1 MGGIT
6 SQKVFLL
13 WYICYVVIKKSYLL
27 MQKIIIN
34 NFGPIK
40 YAEIE
45 VKKILVLIGEQ
56 ASGKSTIAKLI
67 YFFKTIQEDLFS
79 QIYRDKQNQSLDINS
94 DILSPIQQ
102 KFYNFFGPTN
112 NLPDFEITFYYSF
125 NENKF
130 LKLSNDENKKM
141 KISPIDTFIN
151 EKFTILA
158 SDIKF
163 RLRQEY
169 LNINKNRNI
178 QPLIKE
184 EEKIKYAQQLYDL
197 LNDLFQNKQRDLLFI
212 VAGRSATVA
221 YPSLFE
227 KYFSQSIEINLK
239 QNISIDNYE
248 RSSKT
253 LDEILLEK
261 FIEKFVRVKDIFKKF
276 RNFEGLIESYSENN
290 IKEKLYQV
298 KNKIDKILKGEYR
311 IDDLGEKILFNKET
325 EEYIY
330 LSNTSSGQQ
339 ESIRILQDIFL
350 NILDNTKVLRILE
363 EPEAHLFPVAQKQ
376 LIELLALMVNH
387 NDDNQLI
394 ITTHS
399 PYVLT
404 VFNNL
409 LFANRV
415 VEKNPSTQSEVAQ
428 IIPQDS
434 WLSAKDFSAYSLGNQ
449 SVSDSLRGDVGA
461 MDSNYCEPIFNQE
474 KGTIQQNYLDT
485 VSEILGG
492 DFQALYSIHAKTFK
506 RK

>member
-1 MGGIT
+1 M
-6 SQKVFLL
+6 VH
-13 WYICYVVIKKSYLL
+13 YVVIKKSHLL

-34 NFGPIK
+34 NFGSIK

-94 DILSPIQQ
+94 DILPPIQQ

-376 LIELLALMVNH
+376 LIELLALMVNQ
-387 NDDNQLI
+387 NNDNQLI

-415 VEKNPSTQSEVAQ
+415 VEKNPSTESEVAQ

-449 SVSDSLRGDVGA
+449 SVSEDT
-461 MDSNYCEPIFNQE
+461 NYCEPIFNQE

>member
-1 MGGIT
+1 M
-6 SQKVFLL
+6 VH
-13 WYICYVVIKKSYLL
+13 YVVIKKSHLL

-34 NFGPIK
+34 NFGSIK

-94 DILSPIQQ
+94 DILPPIQQ

-221 YPSLFE
+221 YPSLFD
-227 KYFSQSIEINLK
+227 NLK
-239 QNISIDNYE
+239 QNIPIDNYE

-253 LDEILLEK
+253 LDEMLLEK
-261 FIEKFVRVKDIFKKF
+261 FIEKFVRVKDIFRKF

-376 LIELLALMVNH
+376 LIELLALMVNQ
-387 NDDNQLI
+387 NNDNQLI

-449 SVSDSLRGDVGA
+449 SVSEDT
-461 MDSNYCEPIFNQE
+461 NYCEPIFNQE

-492 DFQALYSIHAKTFK
+492 DFQALYSIHTKTFK

>member
-1 MGGIT
+1 M
-6 SQKVFLL
+6 VH
-13 WYICYVVIKKSYLL
+13 YVVIKKSHLL

-34 NFGPIK
+34 NFGSIK

-94 DILSPIQQ
+94 DILPPIQQ

-376 LIELLALMVNH
+376 LIELLTLMVNQ

-415 VEKNPSTQSEVAQ
+415 VEKNPSTESEVAQ

-449 SVSDSLRGDVGA
+449 SVKEDT
-461 MDSNYCEPIFNQE
+461 NYCESIFNQE

-485 VSEILGG
+485 VSELLGG

>member
-1 MGGIT
+1 MGGYT
-6 SQKVFLL
+6 SKKVFLL
-13 WYICYVVIKKSYLL
+13 WYICYVVIKKSHLS

-34 NFGPIK
+34 NFGAIK

-94 DILSPIQQ
+94 DILPPIQQ

-163 RLRQEY
+163 KLRQEY

-178 QPLIKE
+178 QPLINE

-221 YPSLFE
+221 YPSLFD
-227 KYFSQSIEINLK
+227 NLK
-239 QNISIDNYE
+239 QNIPIDNYE

-253 LDEILLEK
+253 LDEMLLEK
-261 FIEKFVRVKDIFKKF
+261 FIEKFVRVKDIFRKF

-363 EPEAHLFPVAQKQ
+363 EPEAHLFPLAQKQ
-376 LIELLALMVNH
+376 LIELLALMINQ
-387 NDDNQLI
+387 NNDNQLI

-449 SVSDSLRGDVGA
+449 SVSEDTK
-461 MDSNYCEPIFNQE
+461 YCEPIFNQE

>member
-1 MGGIT
+1 MGGYT

-13 WYICYVVIKKSYLL
+13 CYICCIIIKKSHLP
-27 MQKIIIN
+27 MQKIIIE

-67 YFFKTIQEDLFS
+67 YFFKTIHEDLFS

-178 QPLIKE
+178 QPLIKQ

-197 LNDLFQNKQRDLLFI
+197 LNDLFQNKQRSLLFI

-311 IDDLGEKILFNKET
+311 IDDLGEKIVFNKET

-376 LIELLALMVNH
+376 LIELLALMVNQ

-415 VEKNPSTQSEVAQ
+415 VEKNPSTESEVAQ

-449 SVSDSLRGDVGA
+449 SVSEDTS
-461 MDSNYCEPIFNQE
+461 YCESIFNQE

>member
-1 MGGIT
+1 MGGVT

-13 WYICYVVIKKSYLL
+13 WYICYVSIKKSHLP
-27 MQKIIIN
+27 MQKIIIE
-34 NFGPIK
+34 NFGPIQ

-79 QIYRDKQNQSLDINS
+79 QIYRDKQNQYLDINS

-184 EEKIKYAQQLYDL
+184 EEKIKYAQQLYDM

-376 LIELLALMVNH
+376 LIELLALMVNQ

-415 VEKNPSTQSEVAQ
+415 VEKNPSTESEVAQ

-449 SVSDSLRGDVGA
+449 SVSQDT
-461 MDSNYCEPIFNQE
+461 NYCEPIFNQE

>member
-1 MGGIT
+1 
-6 SQKVFLL
+6 
-13 WYICYVVIKKSYLL
+13 
-27 MQKIIIN
+27 MQKIIIE

-67 YFFKTIQEDLFS
+67 YFFKSLRDDLFS
-79 QIYRDKQNQSLDINS
+79 QICQDTQRDN
-94 DILSPIQQ
+94 
-102 KFYNFFGPTN
+102 
-112 NLPDFEITFYYSF
+112 FEITSDLIFPIREKFYDFFGSTLHLPNFEIKFYYSV
-125 NENKF
+125 ENDKYLTLNLNSQRRLHADIQF
-130 LKLSNDENKKM
+130 LDPDFRTFAPAIKKLFQQGLNTNDIYKE
-141 KISPIDTFIN
+141 
-151 EKFTILA
+151 LA
-158 SDIKF
+158 YE
-163 RLRQEY
+163 Q
-169 LNINKNRNI
+169 NRI
-178 QPLIKE
+178 R
-184 EEKIKYAQQLYDL
+184 YAQRLSKR
-197 LNDLFQNKQRDLLFI
+197 LNELFQMYHEDSLFVI
-212 VAGRSATVA
+212 AGRNATVS
-221 YPSLFE
+221 YSDLFE
-227 KYFSQSIEINLK
+227 KLLFADVSSRLEENSKKKFKGKQQTIDETLMLK
-239 QNISIDNYE
+239 FM
-248 RSSKT
+248 
-253 LDEILLEK
+253 EK
-261 FIEKFVRVKDIFKKF
+261 VDIIKGKFKKIGNG
-276 RNFEGLIESYSENN
+276 NFEGVIESYEDDEN
-290 IKEKLYQV
+290 IKQKLYDI
-298 KNKIDKILKGEYR
+298 KKRIDEILKGEYR
-311 IDDLGEKILFNKET
+311 IDNWGEKIVFNKET
-325 EEYIY
+325 EEYVK

-363 EPEAHLFPVAQKQ
+363 EPEAHLFPIAQKQ

-449 SVSDSLRGDVGA
+449 SVSEDTR
-461 MDSNYCEPIFNQE
+461 YCEPIFNQE

>member
-1 MGGIT
+1 
-6 SQKVFLL
+6 
-13 WYICYVVIKKSYLL
+13 
-27 MQKIIIN
+27 MQKIIIK

-376 LIELLALMVNH
+376 LIELLALMVNQ

-415 VEKNPSTQSEVAQ
+415 VEKNPSTESEVAQ

-449 SVSDSLRGDVGA
+449 SVSQDTK
-461 MDSNYCEPIFNQE
+461 YCEPIFNQE

>member
-1 MGGIT
+1 
-6 SQKVFLL
+6 
-13 WYICYVVIKKSYLL
+13 

-34 NFGPIK
+34 NFGSIK

-94 DILSPIQQ
+94 DILPPIQQ

-276 RNFEGLIESYSENN
+276 RNSEGLIESYSENN

-339 ESIRILQDIFL
+339 ESIRILQDIFI
-350 NILDNTKVLRILE
+350 NILDDAKVLRIIE

-376 LIELLALMVNH
+376 LIELLALMINQ
-387 NDDNQLI
+387 NNDNQLI

-449 SVSDSLRGDVGA
+449 SVSQDT
-461 MDSNYCEPIFNQE
+461 NYCEPIFNQE

>member
-1 MGGIT
+1 
-6 SQKVFLL
+6 
-13 WYICYVVIKKSYLL
+13 
-27 MQKIIIN
+27 MQKIIIK

-94 DILSPIQQ
+94 DILPPIQQ

-221 YPSLFE
+221 YPSLFD
-227 KYFSQSIEINLK
+227 NLK
-239 QNISIDNYE
+239 QNIPIDNYE

-261 FIEKFVRVKDIFKKF
+261 FIEKFVRVKDIFRKF

-350 NILDNTKVLRILE
+350 NILDNSKTLRILE
-363 EPEAHLFPVAQKQ
+363 EPEAHLFPIAQKQ
-376 LIELLALMVNH
+376 LIELLALMINQ
-387 NDDNQLI
+387 NNDNQLI

-449 SVSDSLRGDVGA
+449 SVSEDTK
-461 MDSNYCEPIFNQE
+461 YCEPIFNQE

>member
-1 MGGIT
+1 
-6 SQKVFLL
+6 
-13 WYICYVVIKKSYLL
+13 
-27 MQKIIIN
+27 MQKIIIE
-34 NFGPIK
+34 NFGPIQ

-94 DILSPIQQ
+94 DILPPIQQ

-221 YPSLFE
+221 YPSLFD
-227 KYFSQSIEINLK
+227 NLK
-239 QNISIDNYE
+239 QNIPIDNYE

-253 LDEILLEK
+253 LDEMLLEK
-261 FIEKFVRVKDIFKKF
+261 FIEKFVRVKDIFRKF

-376 LIELLALMVNH
+376 LIELLALMVNQ
-387 NDDNQLI
+387 NNDNQLI

-449 SVSDSLRGDVGA
+449 SVSEDT
-461 MDSNYCEPIFNQE
+461 NYCEPIFNQE